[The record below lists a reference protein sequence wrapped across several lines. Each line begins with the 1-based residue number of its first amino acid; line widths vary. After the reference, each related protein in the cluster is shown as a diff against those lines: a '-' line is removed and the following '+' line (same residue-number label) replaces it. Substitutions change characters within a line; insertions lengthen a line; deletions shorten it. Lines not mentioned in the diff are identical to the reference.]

1 MPVRGRMI
9 SATLGASKRF
19 SRLATNDHRL
29 MYVLLIPHA
38 DAEGRLDAD
47 PRILGGKAF
56 TLLDFAAADI
66 EAGLLDMSSVGL
78 IDLYEVAGERYLE
91 IADFHEHQVIRRK
104 KDGLPLHE
112 APSRIPPNERF
123 GNVGDQTTVVPQ
135 GNHGGTTVVPPE
147 SHGGPTVE
155 PPESHGGTTETSAH
169 QYKAIQGNKKGSPPS
184 GGDPHSPSAELD
196 GAAAASGDASAP
208 TEIETQKRESPE
220 TQNARPLPRVLQ
232 EYLDDSRARQAAR
245 PARKPYPWELNPKPI
260 ISPTDAVISDEEP
273 F

>member
-56 TLLDFAAADI
+56 TLLDFTALDI
-66 EAGLLDMSSVGL
+66 EAGLRDMSNVGL

-91 IADFHEHQVIRRK
+91 IVDFHEHQVIRRK
-104 KDGLPLHE
+104 KDGQPLHE

-135 GNHGGTTVVPPE
+135 GNHGGSTVVPQE

-155 PPESHGGTTETSAH
+155 PPYSHGGTTETSAH

-184 GGDPHSPSAELD
+184 GGDPHSLSAELD

-208 TEIETQKRESPE
+208 TDTETEKRELPE
-220 TQNARPLPRVLQ
+220 TQNARPLPRILQ
-232 EYLDDSRARQAAR
+232 EYLDESRARQAAR
-245 PARKPYPWELNPKPI
+245 PPRKPYPWELTPQPLI
-260 ISPTDAVISDEEP
+260 PPASQIDDEEP